1 MSLAASML
9 SYWDGDSWENVIQ
22 TNTTTSA
29 IHSLSII
36 DEISTPK
43 AAIIQI
49 LNTSPNIFS
58 GSGANSKGPYTGVFT
73 NFMPVRIIDDESK
86 DIIFTGLFME

>member
-1 MSLAASML
+1 MSSAASML

-49 LNTSPNIFS
+49 LC
-58 GSGANSKGPYTGVFT
+58 
-73 NFMPVRIIDDESK
+73 RLE
-86 DIIFTGLFME
+86 